1 MSDKEANQLEAAPTE
16 GEQGVSPNASVE
28 SGEEE
33 QSEKPHFVHE
43 LPPPTL
49 WEKITGWRGSFLVLS
64 ILFHVILI
72 AIAAILVVQVVKG
85 REKLKF
91 TAPPPTQANKSQEH
105 KVQMAKKKTSMS
117 APSISKRITSTAVN
131 TSIALPAV
139 QMSSSSSPDLMSSVM
154 SGMGGSGLGA
164 GFGSSGGGGALGG
177 GKLTA
182 FGFKGTGG
190 LIGNLYDLKQDTL
203 GKPTGI
209 TLNSREKSWE
219 IMNDF
224 FSDWDAKRVFEDK
237 KYFKAPNSLTSTQW
251 LIPDMDANKAPEAFE
266 VAGKVQPTLWFVHY
280 KGKLVAPFTGR
291 FRFIGRGDN
300 LIAVRFNGKNVLVN
314 ALGGKQFDRSFP
326 GMQFWPGDKH
336 RNTTM
341 SDWITITV
349 GETCD
354 MEVAL
359 SEWGGKFEAVL
370 FVEEEHPK
378 APYPQGTLPVFQ
390 ARRDLDF
397 MPYGSDRWKVPVP
410 APKNTLIF
418 VAK

>member
-1 MSDKEANQLEAAPTE
+1 MSAQNTEESATLPQEENVDSSEEAVAAEVAE
-16 GEQGVSPNASVE
+16 G
-28 SGEEE
+28 
-33 QSEKPHFVHE
+33 KPHFDHV

-72 AIAAILVVQVVKG
+72 AIAAFLVVQVVKG

-164 GFGSSGGGGALGG
+164 GFGASGGGGSLGG

-182 FGFKGTGG
+182 FGFQGTGG
-190 LIGNLYDLKQDTL
+190 LRGNLYDLKQDTL

-209 TLNSREKSWE
+209 DTGNLNAAFGLMR
-219 IMNDF
+219 DF
-224 FSDWDAKRVFEDK
+224 FRDWDARRVFEDK
-237 KYFKAPNSLTSTQW
+237 KYFKAPNSLTTTQW
-251 LIPDMDANKAPEAFE
+251 FIPDMDANEAPAAFN
-266 VAGKVQPTLWFVHY
+266 VAGKVKPTLWFVHY
-280 KGKLVAPFTGR
+280 KGRVVAPFTGR
-291 FRFIGRGDN
+291 FRFIGRSDN
-300 LIAVRFNGKNVLVN
+300 LMAVRFDGKNVLVN
-314 ALGGKQFDRSFP
+314 TLRSPTFNADFP
-326 GMQFWPGDKH
+326 GMQRWSGD
-336 RNTTM
+336 RQNDTSV
-341 SDWITITV
+341 SDWISVTLGQTY
-349 GETCD
+349 D

-370 FVEEEHPK
+370 FVEEEHPQK
-378 APYPQGTLPVFQ
+378 PYPPGTLPVFQ
-390 ARRDLDF
+390 ARRDMDF
-397 MPYGSDRWKVPVP
+397 IPYGSDRWKVPVP

-418 VAK
+418 QAK